1 MSKHDH
7 TQTHGATINKDMSPF
22 SLKTANYQNLKRY
35 HEIILIIKVIIRQ
48 LQHWENGK
56 EYTLKKIKIQ
66 NQSPFPSKMVLY
78 IISEGPHWAVGQ
90 FLDQPCLIC
99 PFGAYFIDGR
109 LDDAYISTYRI
120 IVITSIPVIIE
131 SCAIIKYKTTLA
143 HSSSSCLLQ
152 CGSEIL
158 ETTLK
163 HNTITYLVAGLSSH
177 KLIFIC
183 VE

>member
-1 MSKHDH
+1 M
-7 TQTHGATINKDMSPF
+7 I
-22 SLKTANYQNLKRY
+22 
-35 HEIILIIKVIIRQ
+35 
-48 LQHWENGK
+48 
-56 EYTLKKIKIQ
+56 
-66 NQSPFPSKMVLY
+66 
-78 IISEGPHWAVGQ
+78 GQ

-99 PFGAYFIDGR
+99 PLGAYVIDGR

-131 SCAIIKYKTTLA
+131 PCAIIIYKTTLA

-163 HNTITYLVAGLSSH
+163 HNK
-177 KLIFIC
+177 KLT
-183 VE
+183 